1 MSDLDLNALSL
12 GELKKLQKD
21 VAKAIASFE
30 DRKKTEAR
38 AALEEHARQLG
49 FSLGE
54 IAGDA
59 GTRKRAPA
67 AAKYRHPENPAM
79 TWTGRGRKPRW
90 VTDHLAKGGALDA
103 LAV

>member
-12 GELKKLQKD
+12 GDLKKLQKD
-21 VAKAIASFE
+21 LAKAIASFE
-30 DRKKTEAR
+30 DRKKAEAR
-38 AALEEHARQLG
+38 AALEEHARTLG
-49 FSLGE
+49 FSLGDL
-54 IAGDA
+54 AGDA

-67 AAKYRHPENPAM
+67 AAKYRHPENAAL